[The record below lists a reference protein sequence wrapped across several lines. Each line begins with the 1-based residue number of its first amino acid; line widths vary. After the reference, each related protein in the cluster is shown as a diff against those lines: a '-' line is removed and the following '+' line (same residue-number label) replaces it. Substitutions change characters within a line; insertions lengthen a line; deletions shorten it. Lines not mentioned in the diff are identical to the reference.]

1 VKEITNMD
9 DYTFSFWNWMGLA
22 IILTPFVFG
31 FTLIGLQKRIL
42 IQHPSSGIIKNGY
55 IGWSWTYLI
64 FGWFVPVYRGEISIG
79 IFHLVLTF
87 FTFGFFQLIMSFLYN
102 KQFMT
107 RMLTQG
113 WILADSYENNT
124 LAMQKLN
131 INPSF

>member
-1 VKEITNMD
+1 
-9 DYTFSFWNWMGLA
+9 LA

-87 FTFGFFQLIMSFLYN
+87 FTFGFFQIIMSFLYN

-113 WILADSYENNT
+113 WVLADSYENNT

>member
-1 VKEITNMD
+1 MD
-9 DYTFSFWNWMGLA
+9 DYTFSFWNWIVLS

-87 FTFGFFQLIMSFLYN
+87 FTFGFFQIIMSFLYN

-113 WILADSYENNT
+113 WVLADSYENNT